1 MKTRLVRIG
10 NSRGLRLAKPLI
22 EQLGFEDE
30 VDMQAEGGALVIR
43 PSRHVRSGWADAA
56 AQLAATGEGKKNLLD
71 EGVATR
77 FDTTEWAW
85 R

>member
-1 MKTRLVRIG
+1 MKARLVRIG

-30 VDMQAEGGALVIR
+30 VDVSAEDGALVIR
-43 PSRHVRSGWADAA
+43 PSRLVRVGWAEAA
-56 AQLAATGEGKKNLLD
+56 AKLAAAGEAAFD
-71 EGVATR
+71 DAPATR
-77 FDTTEWAW
+77 FDTEEWEW

>member
-10 NSRGLRLAKPLI
+10 NSRGLRLAKSLI

-30 VDMQAEGGALVIR
+30 VDMRAEGAALVIR
-43 PSRHVRSGWADAA
+43 PSRVVRAGWADAA
-56 AQLAATGEGKKNLLD
+56 AKLAALGEGLLD
-71 EGVATR
+71 EGTATR
-77 FDTTEWAW
+77 FDAEEWEW

>member
-30 VDMQAEGGALVIR
+30 VDMRAEGGALVIR
-43 PSRHVRSGWADAA
+43 PSRLVRAGWAEAA
-56 AQLAATGEGKKNLLD
+56 AELAAAGDGVLD
-71 EGVATR
+71 EGTATR
-77 FDTTEWAW
+77 FDAEEWEW

>member
-22 EQLGFEDE
+22 EQLGFDDE
-30 VDMQAEGGALVIR
+30 VDMRAEGGALIIR
-43 PSRHVRSGWADAA
+43 PSRVVRAGWAEAA
-56 AQLAATGEGKKNLLD
+56 AHLSASGDGVPD

-77 FDTTEWAW
+77 FDAKEWEW